1 MEDINNF
8 LKNIL
13 VDVVIT
19 TTIWGLLDNDNQKYF
34 FGLGMGIYLFTKYI

>member
-1 MEDINNF
+1 MEDTNNF

-19 TTIWGLLDNDNQKYF
+19 ATIWGLLDNTTQKYF